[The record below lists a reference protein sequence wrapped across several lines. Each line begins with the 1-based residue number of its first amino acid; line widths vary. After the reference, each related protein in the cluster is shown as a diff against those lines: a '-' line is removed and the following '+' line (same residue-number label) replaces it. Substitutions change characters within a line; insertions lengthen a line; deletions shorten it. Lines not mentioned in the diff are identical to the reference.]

1 MTPPVDQGRLGE
13 AVFNSPPAAGG
24 SGRGDVGLVVPDDHG
39 GDGFEGAEQVRQEVG
54 GVRRPTTLIINEKVI
69 YFEVVE

>member
-1 MTPPVDQGRLGE
+1 LVKVSLGE

-39 GDGFEGAEQVRQEVG
+39 GDGFEGAAQVRQEVG
-54 GVRRPTTLIINEKVI
+54 GVRIVSDYLHEIDL
-69 YFEVVE
+69 VVPYSNTW